1 VKIILKWRLKKWGMH
16 WIQMAQNRVKWTA
29 PVNTIMNHLHNGEG
43 ISWQA
48 ELIVFQEGLFLQ
60 KWDMICGIRLLGLS
74 L

>member
-1 VKIILKWRLKKWGMH
+1 
-16 WIQMAQNRVKWTA
+16 MAQNRVKWTA